1 MPIKKKREILK
12 IYYFDLYK
20 SFLSQIWELFLYS
33 KKKRKDL
40 EDLKKGVI

>member
-20 SFLSQIWELFLYS
+20 SFLSQIWELFLYC
-33 KKKRKDL
+33 KKKQRI
-40 EDLKKGVI
+40 LKIWKKE